1 MTQTLYHF
9 VSLEEHLRYL
19 KAKKIYIYIYI
30 NQKVIIASKILF
42 TYAVYVLYFL

>member
-19 KAKKIYIYIYI
+19 KAKKIYIYI